1 MKIGNSWNKK
11 NCIAILERH
20 TQRELISGIH
30 EGIGQS
36 KHSKVLSLYYRRDSS
51 YEKIAKQFLWY
62 SIYNDVLDHCRDFE
76 VSQKQ
81 EDLKLKSKSQFYN
94 VPAPTIVMKQIR
106 MGLDNLPEVD
116 DYRHLVG
123 INCFGKRPRKNF
135 KKYWKNTEKIT
146 TENKLRQ
153 LELIFPCRF
162 LRSDEVLHRIH
173 GVIKRWKSL
182 FYMFRAIYRS

>member
-1 MKIGNSWNKK
+1 MSTVAKKRKLFSLEDTLSICALKSTSERHRKMGRYIKLQTGIKKLYVEDRQFLKQK

-20 TQRELISGIH
+20 TERELISGIH

-51 YEKIAKQFLWY
+51 YEKIVKQFLWY

-94 VPAPTIVMKQIR
+94 VPAPTIVMKQIG

-123 INCFGKRPRKNF
+123 INCFGKRPQKNF
-135 KKYWKNTEKIT
+135 RKY
-146 TENKLRQ
+146 
-153 LELIFPCRF
+153 
-162 LRSDEVLHRIH
+162 
-173 GVIKRWKSL
+173 
-182 FYMFRAIYRS
+182 